1 MVYFANLHSVIKQEI
16 ILGEIQL
23 MHVQFLNYK
32 KDNKNYVRNRN

>member
-1 MVYFANLHSVIKQEI
+1 MVYFANFHSVIKQGV

-32 KDNKNYVRNRN
+32 KG